1 MIVSAALSSRSTGEG
16 ARGVS
21 GGAGS
26 PPRWRWRRQETQTGS
41 HGAGRETDRI
51 ADWRRADRGEARW
64 RACPYSRRR
73 NGLAWWPASPG
84 KRRLGV
90 ARWSPNHLVR
100 TGIAESTV
108 LVGGGRGRG
117 RSGEGDVR
125 IRLWAADRHLPY
137 LSSFLGIPEQGKE
150 PSGQSPSYEASLCVL
165 SKSLP
170 LGGPQSLYPRSGGG
184 LKLDR
189 LPCFFQLL

>member
-64 RACPYSRRR
+64 QACPYSRRR

-84 KRRLGV
+84 KRRLGWPGGLQTI
-90 ARWSPNHLVR
+90 WSELGLQSPQFWWGEEEEEGGVGKGMCGLDFGLR
-100 TGIAESTV
+100 TDTCLTFLHSWGF
-108 LVGGGRGRG
+108 LNRG
-117 RSGEGDVR
+117 RSPQ
-125 IRLWAADRHLPY
+125 ASPHLMRPHCVSSASHC
-137 LSSFLGIPEQGKE
+137 LSVGL
-150 PSGQSPSYEASLCVL
+150 SPSIREVEEA
-165 SKSLP
+165 
-170 LGGPQSLYPRSGGG
+170 
-184 LKLDR
+184 
-189 LPCFFQLL
+189 

>member
-64 RACPYSRRR
+64 QACPYSRRR

-84 KRRLGV
+84 KRRLGWPGGLQTI
-90 ARWSPNHLVR
+90 WSELGLQSPQFWWGEEEEEGGVGKGMCGLDFGLR
-100 TGIAESTV
+100 TDTC
-108 LVGGGRGRG
+108 
-117 RSGEGDVR
+117 
-125 IRLWAADRHLPY
+125 
-137 LSSFLGIPEQGKE
+137 LGIPEQGKE

-189 LPCFFQLL
+189 LPCFFSAFVT